1 METKIHDILSEIL
14 KVDAL
19 QEALVNLLEVP
30 KVEKDSGRHNNVI
43 TELQKVFTEF
53 SEQAAAATA
62 VAQTAAGTTN
72 QDVSQK
78 DGPKTPASSSGGT
91 TEVSTRVQEQG
102 VRTIVALMARQN
114 NPYRAN
120 SLATVLQ
127 SLLQSNT
134 LYAKVV
140 CTVLLADENLT
151 PDNEVFWMSSFL
163 LVKKIIT
170 GVDYKGVREI
180 MKMCL
185 ERARLLPVN
194 LRRSQL
200 PLMDAL
206 CDVMN
211 LIFDRN
217 SSLLPGYFIVNE
229 LLKLYPDY
237 KNWPHWK
244 LASLL
249 TDFVD
254 KFRRAAQMLSVVGR
268 TKLRPI
274 VEQSGHQSPS
284 IHSWKLDSVTL
295 RFQLKGALPFTPE
308 LLEPQASLLRYV
320 LKQPYSREMVY
331 SLIDIQKKHKQR
343 CPALEEQMVELMVA
357 AMEECA
363 RADQEACK
371 AREQHLNQ
379 QQQQQQGTSPTPNAL
394 TIPEQHPCSCAHL
407 SSLLIY
413 FVLSQLISFPCLVQ
427 GLYEKVQR

>member
-1 METKIHDILSEIL
+1 MT
-14 KVDAL
+14 
-19 QEALVNLLEVP
+19 
-30 KVEKDSGRHNNVI
+30 
-43 TELQKVFTEF
+43 
-53 SEQAAAATA
+53 
-62 VAQTAAGTTN
+62 
-72 QDVSQK
+72 
-78 DGPKTPASSSGGT
+78 
-91 TEVSTRVQEQG
+91 
-102 VRTIVALMARQN
+102 
-114 NPYRAN
+114 
-120 SLATVLQ
+120 
-127 SLLQSNT
+127 
-134 LYAKVV
+134 
-140 CTVLLADENLT
+140 
-151 PDNEVFWMSSFL
+151 SFV

-274 VEQSGHQSPS
+274 VEHSGHQSPS
-284 IHSWKLDSVTL
+284 IHSW
-295 RFQLKGALPFTPE
+295 
-308 LLEPQASLLRYV
+308 
-320 LKQPYSREMVY
+320 
-331 SLIDIQKKHKQR
+331 
-343 CPALEEQMVELMVA
+343 
-357 AMEECA
+357 
-363 RADQEACK
+363 
-371 AREQHLNQ
+371 
-379 QQQQQQGTSPTPNAL
+379 
-394 TIPEQHPCSCAHL
+394 
-407 SSLLIY
+407 
-413 FVLSQLISFPCLVQ
+413 
-427 GLYEKVQR
+427 